1 MFLIFAIIAYL
12 LGSVSSAVIVCK
24 LMGLPDPRTEGS
36 GNPGATNVL
45 RIGGKQA
52 ALIVLIADGL
62 KGFIPVILA
71 RMFGV
76 SGFALALIALIALLG
91 HIYPVFFKFKGGK
104 GVATAIGGIFGL
116 SFLVGILALITWGLV
131 VYFTKYSS
139 LAALVTAV
147 LLPIY
152 VLIFAHAGY
161 FLPVLIMTAILV
173 WRHWDNIERL
183 RAGTETKVVF

>member
-12 LGSVSSAVIVCK
+12 LGSVSSAVVVCK

-45 RIGGKQA
+45 RLGGKQA

-71 RMFGV
+71 WLFGV
-76 SGFALALIALIALLG
+76 TGFALALVALAALIG
-91 HIYPVFFKFKGGK
+91 HIYPVFFKFEGGK
-104 GVATAIGGIFGL
+104 GVATAIGAMFGL
-116 SFLVGILALITWGLV
+116 SIFVGILALITWALV

-139 LAALVTAV
+139 LGALVTAV
-147 LLPIY
+147 LLPLY
-152 VLIFAHAGY
+152 VIIFSHPAY
-161 FLPVLIMTAILV
+161 FFPVLIMTVLLV

-183 RAGTETKVVF
+183 RAGTETKIAL